1 MKHNNKPIIFY
12 DEVCALCNFSLKFLI
27 NNDVS
32 NMLLFSP
39 LQGKVAKQMLSED
52 YQKNLNTLVI
62 VNNCEIYTK
71 ANAIKFLIEHIQEF
85 KKFRILLL
93 IPNPIINLCYFF
105 IGKVSYSLFGK
116 AKNCLYLDN
125 RFKSKF
131 LI

>member
-85 KKFRILLL
+85 KKFFT
-93 IPNPIINLCYFF
+93 N
-105 IGKVSYSLFGK
+105 ST
-116 AKNCLYLDN
+116 
-125 RFKSKF
+125 
-131 LI
+131 

>member
-52 YQKNLNTLVI
+52 YQKNLNKKKRPP
-62 VNNCEIYTK
+62 EEDR
-71 ANAIKFLIEHIQEF
+71 LI
-85 KKFRILLL
+85 
-93 IPNPIINLCYFF
+93 
-105 IGKVSYSLFGK
+105 SY
-116 AKNCLYLDN
+116 
-125 RFKSKF
+125 
-131 LI
+131 I